1 MPAPTR
7 VLTSRQANAPLMGAS
22 LLDVLNFKNR
32 KVCWTFE
39 IYNTRDSHEARV
51 GGKGG
56 HMEALYGYLLLP
68 GPALLV
74 WQAYRWLKD
83 GYWTEVPASTALT
96 YMGCPLPM
104 VSWIGLQKI
113 IDWLLDIP
121 TSLILFVL
129 SIIVV
134 AICAMIEAVLT
145 MPRQGKR

>member
-1 MPAPTR
+1 
-7 VLTSRQANAPLMGAS
+7 
-22 LLDVLNFKNR
+22 
-32 KVCWTFE
+32 
-39 IYNTRDSHEARV
+39 
-51 GGKGG
+51 
-56 HMEALYGYLLLP
+56 MEALYGYLLLP

-121 TSLILFVL
+121 TSLILFGL

-134 AICAMIEAVLT
+134 AICAMIEAGLT
-145 MPRQGKR
+145 MPRQEKR